1 MNCMAPLSRN
11 TLAYLE
17 VYQAIL
23 DTMIDQM
30 TSIEQSQSISGHFIL
45 QMIPH
50 HRAAIDM
57 SENLLQY
64 TVNIPLQN
72 IALDIIDEQIESIKN
87 MEEVFPRCMQIT
99 NSCQDLESYHKQTD
113 LIMRAMFDDMR
124 SAAVTNSIDANFI
137 REMIPHHEGAIQM
150 SNFALCYPI
159 CSDLVPILDA
169 IIVSQKR
176 GVRQMQRLLK
186 TVARR

>member
-150 SNFALCYPI
+150 SNLALCYPI